1 MQNVGLLKFGGR
13 TAGAVIEWPRSL
25 NYGNAGRL
33 HETKTTPSAVLQK
46 KCAQMFKI
54 QKSEKMF
61 WLFGLFRMTCGSQLL
76 MNISKCYDTPSP
88 NKLIY
93 RMKSNTYVQTQ
104 ISCRG
109 LVASPNLRPAWLST
123 KVLQNCD
130 QMFGNQYRLLKLFGC
145 WFVHMDRGS

>member
-61 WLFGLFRMTCGSQLL
+61 WLFVSHDVWIAITNEYF
-76 MNISKCYDTPSP
+76 
-88 NKLIY
+88 
-93 RMKSNTYVQTQ
+93 
-104 ISCRG
+104 
-109 LVASPNLRPAWLST
+109 
-123 KVLQNCD
+123 
-130 QMFGNQYRLLKLFGC
+130 QML
-145 WFVHMDRGS
+145 

>member
-76 MNISKCYDTPSP
+76 LNISKCYDTPSP

-93 RMKSNTYVQTQ
+93 RIKSNTYVKLKFPAVGWWRHQIYVQHGSPLKSCKTAIKCSEIN
-104 ISCRG
+104 ISC
-109 LVASPNLRPAWLST
+109 
-123 KVLQNCD
+123 
-130 QMFGNQYRLLKLFGC
+130 
-145 WFVHMDRGS
+145 